1 MARITR
7 TVTKANAWAWV
18 VDGVKDDGTPNVT
31 KTAEVE
37 FTSTQPNQLQAFRA
51 LKQAGIKVRKD
62 MCQYTIVSETVYA
75 CTLEQFLTVAVPVQR
90 DENGYVR
97 DMPEIVGPED
107 VSAE

>member
-7 TVTKANAWAWV
+7 TVIKANAWAWV

-51 LKQAGIKVRKD
+51 LKGAGIKVRKD

-75 CTLEQFLTVAVPVQR
+75 CTLEQFMSVAVPVKR

-97 DMPEIVGPED
+97 DMPADPETED
-107 VSAE
+107 APAE

>member
-1 MARITR
+1 MAHITR
-7 TVTKANAWAWV
+7 TVIQSKAWAWV
-18 VDGVKDDGTPNVT
+18 VDGVKEDGMPNVT

-90 DENGYVR
+90 DGNGYVR
-97 DMPEIVGPED
+97 DLPADADNED
-107 VSAE
+107 APAE

>member
-7 TVTKANAWAWV
+7 TVIQSKAWAWV
-18 VDGVKDDGTPNVT
+18 VDGVKEDGTPNVT

-51 LKQAGIKVRKD
+51 LKGAGIKVRKD

-75 CTLEQFLTVAVPVQR
+75 CSLEQFLTVAVPVQR
-90 DENGYVR
+90 DDNGYVR
-97 DMPEIVGPED
+97 DMPADTED
-107 VSAE
+107 APAE